1 MSTLSPQLGRGIRI
15 AVVVLATLLPVGC
28 VEDNPLTAPP
38 PAGSSP
44 PPPAPAPGPTDTQ
57 VVSFVDLMNDHRE
70 SIGLSALVW
79 DSRVAAVAT
88 AHSQDM
94 EDRDFFS
101 HTNPDGEDPGDR
113 LADADIALR
122 AWGENIAWGY
132 STGSSVLS
140 AWLASEGHRENIEN
154 GYFTHHGVGK
164 VGNIWT
170 HVFVR
175 PSSTTAAG
183 GPVATSAPAPLRN
196 TGRTP

>member
-1 MSTLSPQLGRGIRI
+1 MSIPSPQLVRGIRI
-15 AVVVLATLLPVGC
+15 AAVVLAALLPLGC
-28 VEDNPLTAPP
+28 VEDNPATAPP
-38 PAGSSP
+38 PPGTSP
-44 PPPAPAPGPTDTQ
+44 PPPAPAPGPTDAQ
-57 VVSFVDLMNDHRE
+57 VVAFVDLMNEHRE

-79 DSRVAAVAT
+79 DSRVAAVAA

-101 HTNPDGEDPGDR
+101 HTNPDGEGPGDR
-113 LADADIALR
+113 LREADIDLR

-132 STGSSVLS
+132 STGSAVLG

-170 HVFVR
+170 HVFLK
-175 PSSTTAAG
+175 PSSTSAG
-183 GPVATSAPAPLRN
+183 RVPVATSAPAPLRN
-196 TGRTP
+196 PDRTP